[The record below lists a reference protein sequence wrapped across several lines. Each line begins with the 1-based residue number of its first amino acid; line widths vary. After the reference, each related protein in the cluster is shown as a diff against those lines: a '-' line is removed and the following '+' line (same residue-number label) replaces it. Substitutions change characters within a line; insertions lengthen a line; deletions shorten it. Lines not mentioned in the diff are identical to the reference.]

1 MAEDSEK
8 QAKKEFG
15 EPVNYERRAAAF
27 YDILGWR
34 SKIEWAGEDAAR
46 LGLLKD
52 ILTLFGRKLK
62 RRPRKHTRMTSFSD
76 NVVVSTTAERF
87 TGLLLMLCGAQLT
100 AAAVGMFIRGGVTI
114 GELVHEDRVV
124 FGPALNRAYYLE
136 SSLANNPL
144 LLLDPL
150 IEWKPLYGPSI
161 IAREGEHSVLNPFT
175 FEFVDW
181 LIATIGVVDEE
192 LLGRTAEECLLK
204 IKGKL
209 DEEIRVAPGEKE
221 LNKLKWL
228 QDRVALQ
235 LNSRQGGGL
244 AAAAA
249 KNP

>member
-1 MAEDSEK
+1 MVGNALAMAGQSPK
-8 QAKKEFG
+8 RSKKEFG
-15 EPVNYERRAAAF
+15 EPVNYERRAVAF

-52 ILTLFGRKLK
+52 ILTLFARKLK
-62 RRPRKHTRMTSFSD
+62 PRPRKRTRMTSFSD
-76 NVVVSTTAERF
+76 NVVVSSSAQRF

-136 SSLANNPL
+136 SSLANNPV

-150 IEWKPLYGPSI
+150 LSWEPLYGPTI
-161 IAREGEHSVLNPFT
+161 IARESENSILDPFT
-175 FEFVDW
+175 FDFVDW
-181 LIATIGVVDEE
+181 MITTIGVFDEE
-192 LLGRTAEECLLK
+192 LLGRTAEECFLK

-209 DEEIRVAPGEKE
+209 DEEVSVAPGEKE
-221 LNKLKWL
+221 LGKLTWL
-228 QDRVALQ
+228 RDRVALQ
-235 LNSRQGGGL
+235 LNSRQGSG
-244 AAAAA
+244 
-249 KNP
+249 